1 MAHPET
7 DNPDVR
13 HEESDVN
20 VRAIL
25 GFGAGLFA
33 VLVIVGAVVLGL
45 FGLLDRREIS
55 AAPPAYPLA
64 EGQERREPPEP
75 RLQRAPRLDLQNF
88 RTSEDQLLNSY
99 QWVDR
104 NAGTVR
110 IPIGEAMKLTV
121 QRGLPT
127 RPAGEVSK

>member
-7 DNPDVR
+7 DNPGVL

-33 VLVIVGAVVLGL
+33 VLVVVGVVVWLL
-45 FGLLDRREIS
+45 FGILDRS
-55 AAPPAYPLA
+55 QMSTTPPAYPLA
-64 EGQERREPPEP
+64 VGQELREPPEP
-75 RLQRAPRLDLQNF
+75 RLQRTPRLDLQNF

-99 QWVDR
+99 QWVDK
-104 NAGTVR
+104 NAGVVR

-121 QRGLPT
+121 QRGLPV